1 MLHILLLILKILGIL
16 LLVILGVILAVVL
29 LVLFVPVRYRGD
41 VSFYGKPEGGVM
53 VSWLLHLVT
62 VRVNYDGSVK
72 ALVKVLCFKLFDKTV
87 WPAEEDEA
95 VAEEA
100 LEEIAKPEEVK
111 QTVSAPAE
119 SAPKAET
126 SVQTVETESKPKAEK
141 MVETEDKPK
150 NDKKAKAEAPKPV
163 ETPKTADT
171 QAEIPEKSLI
181 EKVTEKIC
189 DILDK
194 LSGAYERD
202 DEKIKTVQTK
212 IEKVR
217 AFLADAENQNT
228 LKLLLGQVFKL
239 IKHILPREIRG
250 RVRFGFEDP
259 YTTGQVLT
267 YISPFY
273 GLYANTVEIEPV
285 FDEKVMEGELHLKGH
300 IRLGALLWIVVR
312 VFLNKNFRKLL
323 KSWSSKGK

>member
-1 MLHILLLILKILGIL
+1 M
-16 LLVILGVILAVVL
+16 
-29 LVLFVPVRYRGD
+29 
-41 VSFYGKPEGGVM
+41 
-53 VSWLLHLVT
+53 
-62 VRVNYDGSVK
+62 
-72 ALVKVLCFKLFDKTV
+72 
-87 WPAEEDEA
+87 
-95 VAEEA
+95 
-100 LEEIAKPEEVK
+100 
-111 QTVSAPAE
+111 TVSEIMKKMMDFSEGNLHDINHFMKVYGFAKTIGE
-119 SAPKAET
+119 LEKLDGET
-126 SVQTVETESKPKAEK
+126 QFVLEVAAITHDIACPLCREK
-141 MVETEDKPK
+141 YGSTNGKYQEQEGMP
-150 NDKKAKAEAPKPV
+150 
-163 ETPKTADT
+163 
-171 QAEIPEKSLI
+171 L
-181 EKVTEKIC
+181 
-189 DILDK
+189 
-194 LSGAYERD
+194 
-202 DEKIKTVQTK
+202 
-212 IEKVR
+212 VR